1 MKKNRTKM
9 MLLSLSDGLATS
21 VPFRNK
27 RYQVVVQQP
36 PGAPQRR
43 CASLARQARW
53 AWTIG

>member
-36 PGAPQRR
+36 LTDAIPYDE
-43 CASLARQARW
+43 
-53 AWTIG
+53 

>member
-1 MKKNRTKM
+1 M

-36 PGAPQRR
+36 TYYASPQNPMQGADRLS
-43 CASLARQARW
+43 C
-53 AWTIG
+53 IGHRSIG